1 MMSRGAR
8 AIRGTAVAVFATFV
22 ASLAHTLGGGT
33 PPGPVALLI
42 ALAFSVPLA
51 MLVTGARARLARTI
65 VAALVAQASLHLCY
79 ALGSAGPIAPSGGHA
94 GGVGSAGHAG
104 HAGRATVT
112 HTLTMPPG
120 VALDHGH
127 AWMPLAH
134 LVAAAITVLALVS
147 ANRAVAAVVSA
158 VLALVRRLT
167 SVPVP
172 VDARPRRQPADAAV
186 RRLLSLPLLASIGSR
201 GPPVAALA
209 A

>member
-1 MMSRGAR
+1 MSRGAR

-33 PPGPVALLI
+33 PPGPVALLV
-42 ALAFSVPLA
+42 ALAFSAPLA

-65 VAALVAQASLHLCY
+65 AAALVAQAALHLCY
-79 ALGSAGPIAPSGGHA
+79 ALGSAGPTATARWHA
-94 GGVGSAGHAG
+94 GGVGSAGHAVHDG
-104 HAGRATVT
+104 HAALTQP
-112 HTLTMPPG
+112 LTMPAG

-147 ANRAVAAVVSA
+147 ADRAVAAVAGA

-167 SVPVP
+167 SLPRP

-186 RRLLSLPLLASIGSR
+186 RRLLGALFLASIGSR
-201 GPPVAALA
+201 GPPVVAVAA
-209 A
+209 

>member
-1 MMSRGAR
+1 MSRGAR

-33 PPGPVALLI
+33 APGPVALLL

-79 ALGSAGPIAPSGGHA
+79 ALGSAVPVAAADGHA
-94 GGVGSAGHAG
+94 GGVGSVGHAGHAG
-104 HAGRATVT
+104 HAA
-112 HTLTMPPG
+112 LTQPIAIPAG

-134 LVAAAITVLALVS
+134 LVAAAITVLALVG
-147 ANRAVAAVVSA
+147 AYRAVAAVAGA

-167 SVPVP
+167 SLPVP

-186 RRLLSLPLLASIGSR
+186 RRLLGLPLLASIGSR
-201 GPPVAALA
+201 GPPVGAVAA
-209 A
+209 